1 MDKLF
6 AVRNSF
12 YLGAFQSAISEASQL
27 TGLTEAEKI
36 ERDVFVYRSYI
47 ELGTYE
53 VGGGEGVLGLGA
65 RAERGGRGWRGARR
79 RAAAARPQ
87 PPRRRCRPTSHSPL
101 PLGPLRTAAG
111 DV

>member
-53 VGGGEGVLGLGA
+53 VGGGEGVVGLGA
-65 RAERGGRGWRGARR
+65 RAERGGRGWRGAGR

-87 PPRRRCRPTSHSPL
+87 PPRRRRRPTSHSPL